1 MTVSFVSL
9 VPIITGMLAVY
20 LIRTVADTRYAVK
33 GVVGPY
39 FGALAIMFALFASL
53 MSGETWKEISRA
65 NALVAKEVNTL
76 SAIDTLAQSFG
87 GKGAKVQE
95 LSEKYIEQDIATD
108 KEQTERSE
116 ISLKEL
122 PALIELQNFVL
133 NDENGSPLLKN
144 RLFVHID
151 DLRDVRLQRLEI
163 KRNHS
168 GPRKLAMLILL
179 GALTQVAIAM
189 CHAEN
194 KSATIYTVGLFT
206 IAFFVVINFVT
217 VFDNLGNFETVVN
230 LSVLREAI

>member
-9 VPIITGMLAVY
+9 VPIVTGVLAVY
-20 LIRTVADTRYAVK
+20 LIRTVADTRFAVK

-53 MSGETWKEISRA
+53 MSGETWKEISSA
-65 NALVAKEVNTL
+65 KALVAKEVNTL

-87 GKGAKVQE
+87 GGGAKVRE
-95 LSEKYIEQDIATD
+95 YSKKYAEQDIATD
-108 KEQTERSE
+108 KQQTDRSE

-179 GALTQVAIAM
+179 GSLTQVAIAM

-206 IAFFVVINFVT
+206 IAFIVVINFVT
-217 VFDNLGNFETVVN
+217 VFDNLENFETVVN